1 MKNEAMPTDG
11 VIVLDKPPGISSAK
25 AVAIVKRLFHA
36 RKTGH
41 TGTLDPLAT
50 GVLVCCI
57 NRATKLARFLL
68 NVRKRYRA
76 TLRLGIETDTQD
88 ASGEIIASSAV
99 VSCSRQQMASVFRQF
114 EGAYLQTPP
123 AFSALKHRGKP
134 LYSYARSGQTIHK
147 PPRAVE
153 IQSLKMIKYYLPF
166 AQFEVDCTSGM
177 YVRTLCAD
185 IGKRLGCG
193 GHLTELRR
201 LVSGQFGLSEAVTLP
216 RLKELALE
224 GAQFQQLVPMRD
236 ALREMTTVRVN
247 NILTD
252 QIKHGKI
259 IHKSDL
265 GYEADQG
272 TPEYVKI
279 LDSEDRLI
287 AVVSQDIETNRLK
300 YECVFN

>member
-1 MKNEAMPTDG
+1 
-11 VIVLDKPPGISSAK
+11 VIVLDKPQGITSAK
-25 AVAIVKRLFHA
+25 AVAIVKSVFDA

-41 TGTLDPLAT
+41 TGTLDPIAT

-68 NVRKRYRA
+68 NDRKKYRA

-88 ASGEIIASSAV
+88 ASGEIISSSAAD
-99 VSCSRQQMASVFRQF
+99 SCSKQQVESVFSRF
-114 EGAYLQTPP
+114 EGVYLQTPP

-134 LYSYARSGQTIHK
+134 LYAYARRGETIYK
-147 PPRAVE
+147 PPRSVE
-153 IQSLKMIKYYLPF
+153 IQSLQMIKYDLPF
-166 AQFEVDCTSGM
+166 VQFEVACTSGM

-201 LVSGQFGLSEAVTLP
+201 LVSGQFGLNEAVTLP
-216 RLKELALE
+216 RLKALALE
-224 GAQFQQLVPMRD
+224 GAQFQQLVPMQD
-236 ALREMTTVRVN
+236 ALREMTTIRVN

-265 GYEADQG
+265 GHDADQG
-272 TPEYVKI
+272 TPEYLKI

-287 AVVSQDIETNRLK
+287 AVMSQDTETNRLK